1 MLLHHIG
8 GPSGSAVASGLA
20 NSNAKPKVLLL
31 EAGDDNADRDLRVD
45 GKRWLTF
52 MNPNLN
58 WGYKTSPQEHCNNRV
73 IDYSRGKGLG
83 GSSAINFGVFTRGAR
98 DDYDE
103 WARIVGDNGF
113 SWEAMISRFKR
124 LENFHGDLP
133 AGMDSKYAAPN
144 PNDHGSS
151 GPLHVGYAAE
161 WERDLPAML
170 DLFEEAGFPLNPDHN
185 SGNPIGMSVLIN
197 SSHKGFRST
206 AKDLITPIPEN
217 LTVVTSAQV
226 HKVILEGSKAV
237 GVQAGEKQCK
247 LLVLDVSKREYS

>member
-1 MLLHHIG
+1 MLHHVG

-31 EAGDDNADRDLRVD
+31 EAGDDNTDRDLRVD

-83 GSSAINFGVFTRGAR
+83 GSTAINFGVFTRGAR

-103 WARIVGDNGF
+103 WARIVGDDDF
-113 SWEAMISRFKR
+113 SWKTMINRFKR

-144 PNDHGSS
+144 PNDHGNS

-217 LTVVTSAQV
+217 LTVITSAQV
-226 HKVILEGSKAV
+226 QKVIVEGSKAV
-237 GVQAGEKQCK
+237 GVNAGGKQCK
-247 LLVLDVSKREYS
+247 LPDLDISKRGCS